1 MLEIMPADRLVNRTV
16 NGATPF
22 DESTR
27 KLAIGGGIRVKVGVG
42 LGATVA
48 GRMAVGIGVGNR
60 VLVGVGKTAMAVTTV
75 GGSPV
80 VCAVPPGAGSKVLRG
95 AFMPRGVGVGAAAGL
110 QATTTMTITRSADKR
125 RGT

>member
-1 MLEIMPADRLVNRTV
+1 MWDGFGSKLVVPSPKSQAMLEIMPADRLVNRTV

-80 VCAVPPGAGSKVLRG
+80 VLSVPPERKAPVVL
-95 AFMPRGVGVGAAAGL
+95 VGARPRAR
-110 QATTTMTITRSADKR
+110 ATAPSVCR
-125 RGT
+125 